1 MKKHYPAILAVLIA
15 FCIAFVGCGGS
26 GDAAAPQDDAQEQSQ
41 GSKFDKDE
49 KQEEPQDLD
58 AIFAGEWEVV
68 AMESSDPED
77 SVSEDDIQA
86 MKDMGLNVI
95 LTLAEDGTAKLV
107 MFDEDYGSG
116 TWEAKSETEVALTM
130 EGDKIDVVYDP
141 ATGRLSLEDDD
152 EAIIFVRSTGSSS
165 SANSS
170 GSKTASDYDAID
182 DKGNLTFYSIL
193 ELDGSEIATALEL
206 TGYEWED
213 DNKWWVS
220 EDGNDAFYVSSNDD
234 YEYLYDEIGA
244 LKANGA
250 GKSCVFVSVVDD
262 RDYSTLSAA
271 FKALCNIEIVD
282 EEWLGED
289 SLGIAIVKSPSG
301 NANFVI
307 MDYNTDAELYVLSI
321 FNEEAISSGL
331 LDEYLG
337 DDYGHTI
344 EELQS
349 NLF

>member
-58 AIFAGEWEVV
+58 AMFAGEWEVV
-68 AMESSDPED
+68 ALEGPD
-77 SVSEDDIQA
+77 SEVSEQDIQD
-86 MKDMGLNVI
+86 MKSMGLNVI
-95 LTLAEDGTAKLV
+95 LTLAEDGTANLV
-107 MFDEDYGSG
+107 MFDEDSGSG
-116 TWEAKSETEVALTM
+116 TWEAKSETEVTITM
-130 EGDKIDVVYDP
+130 EGDDIDAVYDP
-141 ATGRLSLEDDD
+141 ATGRLSLLNGD
-152 EAIIFVRSTGSSS
+152 EAMVFIRSTGSSS

-170 GSKTASDYDAID
+170 GSKAADDFDVID
-182 DKGNLTFYSIL
+182 DKGNLTFHGIL
-193 ELDGSEIATALEL
+193 ELDGSEIAAALEL

-234 YEYLYDEIGA
+234 YEYSYDEIGA
-244 LKANGA
+244 LDVNGK
-250 GKSCVFVSVVDD
+250 GKSCVYVCVIDD
-262 RDYSTLSAA
+262 RDYSTLEAA
-271 FKALCNIEIVD
+271 FKALCNIEIIGV
-282 EEWLGED
+282 EWLSD
-289 SLGIAIVKSPSG
+289 DLGIAIVESPSG
-301 NANFVI
+301 NKSFVI
-307 MDYNTDAELYVLSI
+307 MDYNTDAELYVMSI
-321 FNEEAISSGL
+321 FNEEAISTGL

-344 EELQS
+344 EELQ
-349 NLF
+349 NGFF